1 VLNRRALAILFL
13 TLFLLMLGV
22 GIIIPNIAYQ
32 AQENHA
38 SAFQISLLFTLY
50 SLMQFLFAPFWG
62 HLSDRI
68 GRKPVLLL
76 GLFGN
81 AAGLALFGISSGL
94 PLLYAARGLSGL
106 MSSAALPTAMAYVAD
121 VTDEK
126 SRGRGMGFL
135 GAAMGLGFIFGPAI
149 GGVLSR
155 FGHGVP
161 FLSASALNL
170 VTCVLAATFLRESLG
185 TRAAAAVAAPAPPGI
200 PTAVPGAGEA
210 PPMAVDA
217 GLRLPR
223 PWQAFRSP
231 LLPFYVVAFL
241 VTFAMAA
248 LESIFPLFIQDRFG
262 FGARDMGLM
271 FLFMGTAVFLVQGFI
286 LGRFIQAVGEES
298 VMLCGLM
305 VNALGFLLVIAA
317 SGRVSLTA
325 ALLVSGVGNQVM
337 RPTNASLITKRT
349 TRGQGAA
356 IGIMD
361 SFDSA
366 GRILG
371 PIVAGSLYGPD
382 PRYPYL
388 ASAAI
393 LATAGS
399 ILWLGKGS
407 RRGGER
413 SAAGGVTSSSPP

>member
-22 GIIIPNIAYQ
+22 GIIIPNIAYL
-32 AQENHA
+32 AQENQA

-50 SLMQFLFAPFWG
+50 SLMQFLCAPFWG
-62 HLSDRI
+62 HLSDRV

-76 GLFGN
+76 GLLGN

-94 PLLYAARGLSGL
+94 PMLYAARGLSGL

-121 VTDEK
+121 VTDDK

-135 GAAMGLGFIFGPAI
+135 GAAMGLGFIFGPAL
-149 GGVLSR
+149 GGILSR

-161 FLSASALNL
+161 FLSAAALNL
-170 VTCVLAATFLRESLG
+170 LTCLLAAAFLRESLG
-185 TRAAAAVAAPAPPGI
+185 TRAAAAGEAGAPVGVA
-200 PTAVPGAGEA
+200 VA
-210 PPMAVDA
+210 PPMAIDPGA
-217 GLRLPR
+217 SFPR
-223 PWQAFRSP
+223 PWRAIRSP
-231 LLPFYVVAFL
+231 LLPFYLVAFF

-248 LESIFPLFIQDRFG
+248 LESIFPLFIQARFG
-262 FGARDMGLM
+262 LGAQDMGMM
-271 FLFMGTAVFLVQGFI
+271 FLFMGTGVFLVQGFL
-286 LGRFIQAVGEES
+286 LGRLIQSVGEEN
-298 VMLCGLM
+298 VMLGGLM
-305 VNALGFLLVIAA
+305 INALGFLLVIAA
-317 SGRVSLTA
+317 AGRVSLTA

-349 TRGQGAA
+349 TRGRGAA

-393 LATAGS
+393 LATVGS
-399 ILWLGKGS
+399 VLWLRKG
-407 RRGGER
+407 RRRDGEGP
-413 SAAGGVTSSSPP
+413 AAGEVTASGSP

>member
-1 VLNRRALAILFL
+1 MLNRRALAILFL

-22 GIIIPNIAYQ
+22 GIIIPNIAYL
-32 AQENHA
+32 AQENRA
-38 SAFQISLLFTLY
+38 TAFQISLLFTLY
-50 SLMQFLFAPFWG
+50 SLMQFLCAPFWG

-76 GLFGN
+76 GLLGN

-94 PLLYAARGLSGL
+94 PMLYAARGLSGL

-121 VTDEK
+121 VTDDK

-135 GAAMGLGFIFGPAI
+135 GAAMGLGFIFGPAL
-149 GGVLSR
+149 GGLLSR

-161 FLSASALNL
+161 FLAAAALNL
-170 VTCVLAATFLRESLG
+170 LTCLLAAAFLRESLG
-185 TRAAAAVAAPAPPGI
+185 TRASAAGEAPAGFAA
-200 PTAVPGAGEA
+200 AVPGAG
-210 PPMAVDA
+210 
-217 GLRLPR
+217 LPR
-223 PWQAFRSP
+223 PLRAIGSP
-231 LLPFYVVAFL
+231 LLRFYLVAFF
-241 VTFAMAA
+241 VTFAMGA
-248 LESIFPLFIQDRFG
+248 LESIFPLFIQARFG
-262 FGARDMGLM
+262 FGARDMGVM
-271 FLFMGTAVFLVQGFI
+271 FLFMGTAVFLVQGFV
-286 LGRFIQAVGEES
+286 LGRLIQSVGEEN
-298 VMLCGLM
+298 VMLGGLM

-317 SGRVSLTA
+317 TGRVSLTA

-349 TRGQGAA
+349 TRGRGAA

-371 PIVAGSLYGPD
+371 PIMAGSLYGPRH
-382 PRYPYL
+382 PSWPYL

-393 LATAGS
+393 LATVGS
-399 ILWLGKGS
+399 VLWLRKGP
-407 RRGGER
+407 RQDDPAP
-413 SAAGGVTSSSPP
+413 AAGEVTSSGAP

>member
-1 VLNRRALAILFL
+1 MLNRRALAILFL

-32 AQENHA
+32 AQENRA

-50 SLMQFLFAPFWG
+50 SLMQFLCAPFWG

-76 GLFGN
+76 GLLGN

-94 PLLYAARGLSGL
+94 PMLYTARGLSGL

-121 VTDEK
+121 VTDDK

-135 GAAMGLGFIFGPAI
+135 GAAMGLGFIFGPVL
-149 GGVLSR
+149 GGLLSR

-161 FLSASALNL
+161 FLAAAALNL
-170 VTCVLAATFLRESLG
+170 LTCLLAAAFLRESLG
-185 TRAAAAVAAPAPPGI
+185 TRVFAGAEAPIGVAAAVPG
-200 PTAVPGAGEA
+200 VGEA
-210 PPMAVDA
+210 PPMSIDS
-217 GLRLPR
+217 GTGRPR
-223 PWQAFRSP
+223 PLRAIGSP
-231 LLPFYVVAFL
+231 LLRFYLVAFF

-248 LESIFPLFIQDRFG
+248 LESIFPLFIQARFG
-262 FGARDMGLM
+262 FGAHDMGVM
-271 FLFMGTAVFLVQGFI
+271 FLFMGTGVFLVQGFF
-286 LGRFIQAVGEES
+286 LGRLIQSVGEEN
-298 VMLCGLM
+298 VMLGGLM
-305 VNALGFLLVIAA
+305 INALGFLLVIAA
-317 SGRVSLTA
+317 TGRVSLTA

-349 TRGQGAA
+349 TRGRGAA
-356 IGIMD
+356 VGIMD

-371 PIVAGSLYGPD
+371 PLMAGSLYGPRH
-382 PRYPYL
+382 PSWPYL

-393 LATAGS
+393 LATVGS
-399 ILWLGKGS
+399 VLWLKKGP
-407 RRGGER
+407 RPDDPAP
-413 SAAGGVTSSSPP
+413 AAGEVTSSAAP